1 MFFLEDKH
9 RGKICFFFAGGRIET
24 NHRPLGNIL
33 DIGSYEIQ
41 SHLVLQMSA
50 SDQRTTKGAA
60 TAA

>member
-9 RGKICFFFAGGRIET
+9 REKICFFAGGRTET